1 MRIRKRLERMKQ
13 AMFIRLLNTKQ
24 ILRISLYVVDDFL
37 DPEKKLSNEV
47 AYGSGVRINKLYGK
61 ANVEEVMDFEMEKR
75 VGRMLVTGM

>member
-1 MRIRKRLERMKQ
+1 MKQ

-24 ILRISLYVVDDFL
+24 ILRISLYVVHDFL
-37 DPEKKLSNEV
+37 DPEKELSNKV

>member
-1 MRIRKRLERMKQ
+1 M
-13 AMFIRLLNTKQ
+13 
-24 ILRISLYVVDDFL
+24 VHDFL
-37 DPEKKLSNEV
+37 DPEEKLSNEV